1 MLPVALIQPNLI
13 AVTNLAVVEAPNATP
28 QFPVL
33 AISWTPGLATAGAR
47 IYLSYSGMPE
57 YLAADVSQSNATQLS
72 VMPGLT
78 YTVRV
83 VGYNAQFSAAPYAAA
98 PTVTIAPLGAAL
110 LPQNVAGFYASG
122 CVAAARSTP
131 ASVALNWTANPSTD
145 NVDHYEI
152 YYGGTI
158 LNPMLS
164 NSVRLTPNPAAGAA
178 SAAFSGFG
186 PGQYLIIAVN
196 TSGIQSAT
204 PTMIAVVVGGSVGTS
219 GATGSTGTGG
229 GGTGGDGGGFC
240 FSGNVAIDTPQG
252 WTSFGDLPRDRAFEI
267 VNETGHHFAELLVHR
282 FTGEMIDFTGL
293 GELVTVNHWMKCGSG
308 WMGAGEFY
316 SFRKRVDFAGEV
328 FNLHVLSNH
337 RADQHYRLRN
347 GDIAHNEK
355 MIPQR

>member
-1 MLPVALIQPNLI
+1 
-13 AVTNLAVVEAPNATP
+13 
-28 QFPVL
+28 
-33 AISWTPGLATAGAR
+33 
-47 IYLSYSGMPE
+47 
-57 YLAADVSQSNATQLS
+57 
-72 VMPGLT
+72 
-78 YTVRV
+78 
-83 VGYNAQFSAAPYAAA
+83 
-98 PTVTIAPLGAAL
+98 
-110 LPQNVAGFYASG
+110 
-122 CVAAARSTP
+122 
-131 ASVALNWTANPSTD
+131 
-145 NVDHYEI
+145 
-152 YYGGTI
+152 
-158 LNPMLS
+158 
-164 NSVRLTPNPAAGAA
+164 
-178 SAAFSGFG
+178 
-186 PGQYLIIAVN
+186 
-196 TSGIQSAT
+196 
-204 PTMIAVVVGGSVGTS
+204 VVGGSVGTS